1 MENIIEKSKNRNLQ
15 DDPQYFGGYLNMAR
29 HNIMTISNHIANRLG
44 NGVKPLDDEEKIE
57 TSFLCDKS
65 TKKVNW
71 NLAFDIGVRFLPIIK
86 VFDFERLPKADQNFE
101 LNYGKDFISMSDTL
115 KNIFGEITE
124 FRNDYSHYYS
134 TAKGESRKIEISE
147 TLAAFLQINFQRAID
162 YCKIRFNGVLQNED
176 YELASTKIL
185 VDEENNITQFGLIFL
200 ISMFLEREQAFQFI
214 GKISGLKGTQY
225 SSFIATREV
234 LMTFCVKLP
243 HDRFVSDDRQQAF
256 SLDIINELN
265 KCPKVLYNVI
275 TEDARKQ
282 FKPKLDEIS
291 KLNLLTNSS
300 PDSDEFIDNYD
311 DYIEALTKRI
321 RYNDRFSDFALK
333 FIDEMNILP
342 SWMFQINLGKLVLDK
357 YPKRLNGE
365 EVERTVLVEPNAFG
379 KLSSFDN
386 QDDLL
391 GKIRRGDDSVLF
403 VQFSPYY
410 NINNNKI
417 GLALKKSHALVIAE
431 PDTEK
436 QVKKRLK
443 QPQPEA
449 FLSLHELPKIILLE
463 YLKKGEAE
471 RLIHEFIK
479 TNNEKLINK
488 DFIDEIKAKMP
499 DDWNEFYR
507 RQDSKKSSAYPLSK
521 LEYLHYRKEE
531 LNKVLADYGLN
542 DKQIPSRIL
551 DFWLEIKDV
560 DTKRSVSEQI
570 KQMKRDCIERLKAIQ
585 KYRKKGEG
593 RIPKI
598 GEMATFLAKDIV
610 DMVIGEDKKK
620 KITSF
625 YYDKIQ
631 ECLALFAVPEK
642 KQLFIDIITNDLK
655 LNESDGH
662 PFLKNI
668 NFSELKYT
676 TDLYEKYLIE
686 KGYKLVKGW
695 NQQNVGKDQ
704 SWMAKQF
711 YTLEWNEQEEE
722 NMTVVKLPSNLSLI
736 PLSIRKLIE
745 EKSTIDEW
753 LNNITKGKTTSD
765 KKKPIDLPTNL
776 FDDTLCSLL
785 GNEINVRQPDFCEAS
800 NYNKLFKIWWDFK
813 GDSTQPFYN
822 AEREYTIYNERIN
835 FTINSKNKFADYY
848 QDALYRAFRN
858 KQKERIEEKK
868 INSKL
873 PNIDK
878 AQIEQTFKHVLGQTE
893 KEIRIIQ
900 EHDRLLLLML
910 VQMIDENS
918 VSELKLSEAE
928 ILLDKTILLRQTVT
942 GELSF
947 DTEGEIIKDR
957 KQKETISK
965 AIVVNRKRKNYG
977 TLHRFVFDKRLPELF
992 DYFDGNEIEMEVLK
1006 RELDTYD
1013 RAKQV
1018 VFDKAFELEK
1028 KLILKD
1034 TDGIQQLL
1042 VNDEGQKAEGSIQHE
1057 PYLNWLKQHELIDE
1071 DEFAFLKMVRNTFSH
1086 NQFPQKRTMDKTVK
1100 WEQPSEFAVQ
1110 IAEIYAQKIDGI
1122 VARL

>member
-1 MENIIEKSKNRNLQ
+1 
-15 DDPQYFGGYLNMAR
+15 
-29 HNIMTISNHIANRLG
+29 
-44 NGVKPLDDEEKIE
+44 
-57 TSFLCDKS
+57 
-65 TKKVNW
+65 
-71 NLAFDIGVRFLPIIK
+71 
-86 VFDFERLPKADQNFE
+86 
-101 LNYGKDFISMSDTL
+101 
-115 KNIFGEITE
+115 
-124 FRNDYSHYYS
+124 
-134 TAKGESRKIEISE
+134 
-147 TLAAFLQINFQRAID
+147 
-162 YCKIRFNGVLQNED
+162 
-176 YELASTKIL
+176 
-185 VDEENNITQFGLIFL
+185 
-200 ISMFLEREQAFQFI
+200 
-214 GKISGLKGTQY
+214 
-225 SSFIATREV
+225 
-234 LMTFCVKLP
+234 MTFCVKLP
-243 HDRFVSDDRQQAF
+243 HDRFVSDDRQQAL
-256 SLDIINELN
+256 SLNIINELN
-265 KCPKVLYNVI
+265 KCPKVLYDVI

-300 PDSDEFIDNYD
+300 PDSDEFIDNYE
-311 DYIEALTKRI
+311 DYIEALTKRV
-321 RYNDRFSDFALK
+321 RHNDRFADFALK
-333 FIDEMNILP
+333 YIDEMNIL
-342 SWMFQINLGKLVLDK
+342 STWMFQINLGKLVLDK

-365 EVERTVLVEPNAFG
+365 EIERTVFVEPNAFG

-391 GKIRRGDDSVLF
+391 EKIRRGDDSVLF
-403 VQFSPYY
+403 EQFSPYY

-417 GLALKKSHALVIAE
+417 GLATKQSFALVIQQ
-431 PDTEK
+431 PDSEK

-471 RLIHEFIK
+471 RLINEFIK
-479 TNNEKLINK
+479 TNNDKLINK
-488 DFIDEIKAKMP
+488 DFIDEIKSKMP
-499 DDWNEFYR
+499 DDWNEFQR
-507 RQDSKKSSAYPLSK
+507 RQDSKKSSAYPLST

-598 GEMATFLAKDIV
+598 GEIATFLAKDIV

-668 NFSELKYT
+668 NISELKYT

-686 KGYKLVKGW
+686 KGYKLVKER
-695 NQQNVGKDQ
+695 NQRYVEKDQ
-704 SWMAKQF
+704 SWLAKQF
-711 YTLEWNEQEEE
+711 YSLQLDEKKGKY
-722 NMTVVKLPSNLSLI
+722 MTVVKLPNNLSLI
-736 PLSIRKLIE
+736 PLSIRKLID

-753 LNNITKGKTTSD
+753 LNNVTKGKTTSD

-776 FDDTLCSLL
+776 FDKTLCSLL
-785 GNEINVRQPDFCEAS
+785 ESEIKTLQPDFCEAS

-893 KEIRIIQ
+893 KEIRIVQ
-900 EHDRLLLLML
+900 EQDRLLLLML
-910 VQMIDENS
+910 EQLMENGS
-918 VSELKLSEAE
+918 TTELKLSEAE
-928 ILLDKTILLRQTVT
+928 TLLNKTVPIKQTVS
-942 GELSF
+942 GKLSF
-947 DTEGEIIKDR
+947 NEQGDIIKE
-957 KQKETISK
+957 KEQKDTIGK
-965 AIVVNRKRKNYG
+965 IIVVDRKRKDYG
-977 TLHRFVFDKRLPELF
+977 ALHRFVFDKRLPELF
-992 DYFDGNEIEMEVLK
+992 QYFTYNEIQMDILNS
-1006 RELDTYD
+1006 ELEAYN
-1013 RAKQV
+1013 RAKQI

-1042 VNDEGQKAEGSIQHE
+1042 VNDEGQQVEGSIQHK

-1086 NQFPQKRTMDKTVK
+1086 NQFPQKKTMDKIVV
-1100 WEQPSEFAVQ
+1100 WEQPSAFAVQ
-1110 IAEIYAQKIDGI
+1110 IAEFYAQKIDGI